1 MGILEYL
8 IIAAAG
14 LVILWVLSKLLKKKK
29 KSKKTTKEQSS
40 VPKKEEPKKEE
51 PKPEPDRSFKIA
63 KKSRLSR
70 VSKKALET
78 NSRTATVEKVFE
90 RTPPMPTDIQT
101 DVYVEPLE
109 PESQQLLD
117 ALSGVEASNRKV
129 ISVKELKQRI
139 KPAESLQNTDYYPSD
154 DEEYSSAKY
163 ISSGRAGEITGQY
176 TGIHLGSAKH
186 KSSKPQPK
194 GFGDSKVLVDDED
207 DDIDFEKLFDNG
219 MFGSNSFSAI
229 ERGGFKNLE
238 QPKPDKSDDIDFN
251 DMVVAEAMLNPKYKK
266 KSRLHKK

>member
-8 IIAAAG
+8 LIGVAG
-14 LVILWVLSKLLKKKK
+14 LVVIWVLSKLLKKKK
-29 KSKKTTKEQSS
+29 KAKKATKEQA
-40 VPKKEEPKKEE
+40 PEQKKEEPKEE

-90 RTPPMPTDIQT
+90 RTPPMPSSTQT

-117 ALSGVEASNRKV
+117 SLSSVETTDRKV
-129 ISVKELKQRI
+129 ISVKELKQHI
-139 KPAESLQNTDYYPSD
+139 QPKDKSPNTDYYPSD
-154 DEEYSSAKY
+154 EEEYSSARY

-176 TGIHLGSAKH
+176 TGIHLGS
-186 KSSKPQPK
+186 SKPQTTKPQHK
-194 GFGDSKVLVDDED
+194 GTLDNTVVVDDDE
-207 DDIDFEKLFDNG
+207 DIDFEKLFDSG
-219 MFGSNSFSAI
+219 MFGSSSFTAM
-229 ERGGFKNLE
+229 ERNGFKNLE

-266 KSRLHKK
+266 KSRLNKK